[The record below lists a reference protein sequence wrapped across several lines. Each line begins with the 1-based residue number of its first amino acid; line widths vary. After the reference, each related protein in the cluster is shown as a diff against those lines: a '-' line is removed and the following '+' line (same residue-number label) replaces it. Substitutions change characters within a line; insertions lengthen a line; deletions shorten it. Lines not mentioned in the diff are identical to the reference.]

1 MGNSASGGWKL
12 WRLVMWGGAA
22 VLLLLPAVAMQFTTE
37 VNWDETDFIVI
48 GAMLAIACGTVE
60 LAARASGDL
69 AFRAAAAIAVAASF
83 LLIWINLA
91 VGIIGSEDNP
101 ANLMYGGVLGIAVV
115 GSMLALGSAARL
127 AWTMYSAASAQMA
140 VALIALIAGWG
151 SLEPPGAAGIL
162 ILNGFFAGLWLL
174 SGRLFQHSV
183 RKQAGA
189 AA

>member
-12 WRLVMWGGAA
+12 WRLALWGGAA
-22 VLLLLPAVAMQFTTE
+22 ALLLLPAVAMRFTNE
-37 VNWDETDFIVI
+37 VNWDETDFIVM

-60 LAARASGDL
+60 LAVRASGDL
-69 AFRAAAAIAVAASF
+69 AFRGAAAIAVAASF
-83 LLIWINLA
+83 LLVWINLA

-115 GSMLALGSAARL
+115 GSILALGNAARL
-127 AWTMYSAASAQMA
+127 AWAMYAAAAAQML
-140 VALIALIAGWG
+140 VALIALVAGWG
-151 SLEPPGAAGIL
+151 SIEPPGAAGIL

-174 SGRLFQHSV
+174 SGRLFQHSATK
-183 RKQAGA
+183 RAGA